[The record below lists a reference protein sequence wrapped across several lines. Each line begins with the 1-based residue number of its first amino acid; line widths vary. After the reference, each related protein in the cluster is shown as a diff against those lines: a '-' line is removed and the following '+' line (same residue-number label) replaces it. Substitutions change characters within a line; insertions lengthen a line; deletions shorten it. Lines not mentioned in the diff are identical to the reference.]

1 MFTTLFDRIWRISVT
16 AGPLIALA
24 LSLAA
29 GRRWV

>member
-1 MFTTLFDRIWRISVT
+1 MSRILFDRIWRISVT

>member
-16 AGPLIALA
+16 AGPLITIA